1 LILYNIMGIK
11 FDVIQL
17 YGRSLM
23 WYNIMGIRFDM
34 IQLYGKRFDII
45 QLYGRGLMWY
55 NIMGIGLTWY
65 KFTRKG
71 LTVIYGRS
79 LVFWQF
85 GFSHK

>member
-34 IQLYGKRFDII
+34 IH
-45 QLYGRGLMWY
+45 
-55 NIMGIGLTWY
+55 
-65 KFTRKG
+65 
-71 LTVIYGRS
+71 
-79 LVFWQF
+79 
-85 GFSHK
+85 HKVVSCQTLFP